1 MRSSREK
8 IRPLIEEDRCGI
20 VRRDENKLIDKFC
33 LARKALDDNNMD
45 EARTFLEL
53 LIDMTRFNNVFDDVT
68 LWPT

>member
-1 MRSSREK
+1 LRHSQE
-8 IRPLIEEDRCGI
+8 
-20 VRRDENKLIDKFC
+20 RDENKLIDKFC

-53 LIDMTRFNNVFDDVT
+53 LMDMTRFNNVFDDVT